1 MKKLSILAASAA
13 VIGAGA
19 GYIAYKNIDDGK
31 KKKVKYDL
39 GDKAIRSAVRAL
51 FHAYPGGSWQLKQEY
66 IPRNF
71 FEGTE
76 TFIDKPKPNA
86 KWSLGYASDS
96 LLSSIDLMASK
107 HFMGG
112 YLAFPPNVVD
122 GVIDDQCVRVI
133 ALDDGSGRGISVF
146 AVIDC
151 IGLASTDVRRIR
163 ERLSD
168 FTKLHNIN
176 CINISAT
183 HCHSAVDTQGLW
195 GDLIPGAIIENFK
208 KLRKGDT
215 DTLQSG
221 RNPEFMENL
230 YAVTVDTIKKAV
242 EDMKKGVLYCSVSD
256 EKKYSRDKRKPDVTE
271 DDLTML
277 RFAPSDKSR
286 ETIAVFA
293 AVHPIALGYR
303 NTKVSADFPYY
314 MVDELDKNNYNGIFF
329 QGPQLAVTTSD
340 EVVGEELKNS
350 EQERY
355 AKFGRGL
362 ARYAMSLVKSDK
374 EKKVKPILNVKITEV
389 FVPCENE
396 ILMLVGKAGLVTNNI
411 LRNGS
416 SSSDIVFVTEVG
428 YVELG
433 ENQCF
438 ALIPG
443 EFAPELLLGGAYD
456 ANDSYNKR
464 DWHLPAMTSMVKP
477 DCKLTVIGLCN
488 DSIGYI
494 LPSNDYGSIIA
505 PEHYE
510 EAVSAGAKAGEVI
523 VNAFNFLT
531 ERSKNER

>member
-416 SSSDIVFVTEVG
+416 SSADIVFVTEVG

-456 ANDSYNKR
+456 ADNAYNKQ